1 MDQPAR
7 PFTSGSADTRRW
19 MGRLIIAVILG
30 EALWGLIVSLVNN
43 VFVPWLGDA
52 MGPSSGLPTSFT
64 QRPYNYPDLFVS
76 VFEFCMAGLVAA
88 ILNYFFQR
96 PTARTVKTSKNPVP
110 AAPPGPIRVVPHAA
124 PSAAPIETAPPQFGV
139 IPATSPMPDPT
150 QDARLYPVIPSIL
163 VPAVPDGGLASPP
176 IKQPSEPPP
185 PPAPAPVAPAPEAR
199 PADIAPAP
207 AAAKPAALKPV
218 PPAPKAEPAK
228 PEPAKAKKPKNV
240 YYNIVGEP
248 VSSDD
253 D

>member
-76 VFEFCMAGLVAA
+76 VFEFCIAGLVAA

-96 PTARTVKTSKNPVP
+96 PTARTVKTSKSPVP
-110 AAPPGPIRVVPHAA
+110 AAPPGPIRVVPQAA
-124 PSAAPIETAPPQFGV
+124 PSAALTETAPPQFGV

-176 IKQPSEPPP
+176 IQQPSEPPP
-185 PPAPAPVAPAPEAR
+185 PPR
-199 PADIAPAP
+199 PHRSRPHP
-207 AAAKPAALKPV
+207 KPGQQTLLPR
-218 PPAPKAEPAK
+218 PPPR
-228 PEPAKAKKPKNV
+228 NRQR
-240 YYNIVGEP
+240 
-248 VSSDD
+248 
-253 D
+253 

>member
-1 MDQPAR
+1 MDPPAK
-7 PFTSGSADTRRW
+7 PFISGGADTRRW

-52 MGPSSGLPTSFT
+52 MGQSSGLPTSFT
-64 QRPYNYPDLFVS
+64 QRPYNYPELFVS
-76 VFEFCMAGLVAA
+76 VFEFCIAGLVAA
-88 ILNYFFQR
+88 ILNYFFQP
-96 PTARTVKTSKNPVP
+96 PTARRVKTSKSPVP
-110 AAPPGPIRVVPHAA
+110 AAPPGPIRVVPQAA
-124 PSAAPIETAPPQFGV
+124 PSAALTETAPPQFGPV
-139 IPATSPMPDPT
+139 PATSPMPDAA
-150 QDARLYPVIPSIL
+150 QEARLYPVIPSIL
-163 VPAVPDGGLASPP
+163 VPAAPDGGRASPP
-176 IKQPSEPPP
+176 VPQPAEPPP
-185 PPAPAPVAPAPEAR
+185 PVAPAAEAKPAAMAPAPA
-199 PADIAPAP
+199 

-228 PEPAKAKKPKNV
+228 PEPVKPKKPKNV